1 MLDMFMNSFILFW
14 KGRLFQDIGHVIKQ
28 AVIGM
33 VIAAVIVIAAVKAGL
48 ALWIAI
54 VIASLISGAIQPYL
68 FKDLKYA

>member
-1 MLDMFMNSFILFW
+1 MLDMFMNSFILFR
-14 KGRLFQDIGHVIKQ
+14 KGRLFQNIGHVIKQ
-28 AVIGM
+28 ASIGM
-33 VIAAVIVIAAVKAGL
+33 VIAAVIVVVAVKVGL

>member
-1 MLDMFMNSFILFW
+1 MFDMFVNSFVLFW
-14 KGRLFQDIGHVIKQ
+14 KGRLFQNLSSVIRQ

-33 VIAAVIVIAAVKAGL
+33 LIAAAIVIGLVKAGV

-54 VIASLISGAIQPYL
+54 VVASLISGAIQPYL

>member
-1 MLDMFMNSFILFW
+1 MLDMVINSIILFW
-14 KGRLFQDIGHVIKQ
+14 KGRLFQDLGHVIKQ

-48 ALWIAI
+48 ALWMAI

>member
-14 KGRLFQDIGHVIKQ
+14 KGRLFQNIGHVIKQ

-33 VIAAVIVIAAVKAGL
+33 VIAAVIVVAAVKAGL
-48 ALWIAI
+48 ALWMAI

>member
-1 MLDMFMNSFILFW
+1 MLDMFVNSFILFW

-28 AVIGM
+28 ASIGM
-33 VIAAVIVIAAVKAGL
+33 VIAAVIVILAVKAGL
-48 ALWIAI
+48 ALWMAI

>member
-1 MLDMFMNSFILFW
+1 MLDMFINSFILFW
-14 KGRLFQDIGHVIKQ
+14 KGRLFQDIGHVIRQ
-28 AVIGM
+28 AAIGM

>member
-1 MLDMFMNSFILFW
+1 MLDMFINSFTLFW
-14 KGRLFQDIGHVIKQ
+14 KGRLFQDFGHVIRQ
-28 AVIGM
+28 AAIGM

>member
-1 MLDMFMNSFILFW
+1 MFDMFKNSFILFW
-14 KGRLFQDIGHVIKQ
+14 QGRLFQDLGHVIRQ
-28 AVIGM
+28 AAIGM

>member
-1 MLDMFMNSFILFW
+1 MLDMFVNSFILFW

-28 AVIGM
+28 AAIGM
-33 VIAAVIVIAAVKAGL
+33 VIAAVIVILAVKAGL
-48 ALWIAI
+48 ALWMAI

>member
-1 MLDMFMNSFILFW
+1 MLDMFINSFILFW

-33 VIAAVIVIAAVKAGL
+33 VIAAVIVVVAVKAGL
-48 ALWIAI
+48 ALWMAI

>member
-1 MLDMFMNSFILFW
+1 MLDMFINSFTLFW
-14 KGRLFQDIGHVIKQ
+14 KGRLFQDLGHVIKQ

-33 VIAAVIVIAAVKAGL
+33 VIAAVIVIVMVKIGL

-54 VIASLISGAIQPYL
+54 VVASLVSGAIQPYL

>member
-33 VIAAVIVIAAVKAGL
+33 VIAAVIVVVAVKAGL
-48 ALWIAI
+48 ALWVAI